1 MVVEY
6 NGKKFLICKS
16 TYVADDSLALLL
28 FTEDG
33 EYERTLTVCL
43 PSGIMGDAGNL
54 AYLDTNNFP
63 DAEKFVKKA
72 KIGSFTGIYGYSG
85 YCQYPLYK
93 FDPKALELI
102 EEAH

>member
-6 NGKKFLICKS
+6 NGKKFLIKKG
-16 TYVADDSLALLL
+16 TYMADDSLALLL

-43 PSGIMGDAGNL
+43 PSCIMGETFNY

-63 DAEKFVKKA
+63 DAEKFVKKT
-72 KIGSFTGIYGYSG
+72 KIGKFTGIYGYSG
-85 YCQYPLYK
+85 YCQYPLYV
-93 FDPKALELI
+93 FDEKVLNDI
-102 EEAH
+102 EEA